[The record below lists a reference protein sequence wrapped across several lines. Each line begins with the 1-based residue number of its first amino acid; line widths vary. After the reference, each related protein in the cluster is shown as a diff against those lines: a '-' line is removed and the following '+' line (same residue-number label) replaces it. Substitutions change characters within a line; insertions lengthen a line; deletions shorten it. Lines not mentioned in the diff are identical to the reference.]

1 MKNYTVFI
9 LFFILLFNCSPDDS
23 SDSSFVNDFT
33 IEMDEN
39 PTENQYIGRVPSEG
53 LNGTIEFLTVSIL
66 NQTVQNAIY
75 IEYPDSLGSNS
86 LYVNNP
92 VLFDFET
99 NPVIKV
105 TVRVNKVRLHLDF
118 VTYDILET
126 KTITVTINLN
136 DLPD

>member
-1 MKNYTVFI
+1 MKNYSVFI
-9 LFFILLFNCSPDDS
+9 VLFILLFNCSSDDS

-39 PTENQYIGRVPSEG
+39 PTENQFIGRIPYEG
-53 LNGTIEFLTVSIL
+53 PDSSIIFLTISIL
-66 NQTVQNAIY
+66 SQTVQNAIY
-75 IEYPDSLGSNS
+75 INSPDLLESNS

-92 VLFDFET
+92 ELFDFET

-105 TVRVNKVRLHLDF
+105 TLRVNKVRLNLDF
-118 VTYDILET
+118 VTYDILDT

-136 DLPD
+136 NLPD

>member
-1 MKNYTVFI
+1 MKNYSVFV

-39 PTENQYIGRVPSEG
+39 PTENQFIGRIPYEG
-53 LNGTIEFLTVSIL
+53 PDSAVIFLTISIL

-75 IEYPDSLGSNS
+75 INSPDSLESNS

-105 TVRVNKVRLHLDF
+105 TVRVNKVRLNLDF

>member
-1 MKNYTVFI
+1 MKNYSVFI
-9 LFFILLFNCSPDDS
+9 LFFVLIFNCSTDDS

-39 PTENQYIGRVPSEG
+39 PIDNQFIGRIPYEG
-53 LNGTIEFLTVSIL
+53 PDSAVIFLTISIL

-75 IEYPDSLGSNS
+75 INSPDSLESNS

-105 TVRVNKVRLHLDF
+105 TVRVNKVRLNLDF

>member
-1 MKNYTVFI
+1 
-9 LFFILLFNCSPDDS
+9 
-23 SDSSFVNDFT
+23 
-33 IEMDEN
+33 MDEN
-39 PTENQYIGRVPSEG
+39 PAENQYIGRVPSEG
-53 LNGTIEFLTVSIL
+53 LNGAIEFLTISIL

-92 VLFDFET
+92 AIFDFET

-105 TVRVNKVRLHLDF
+105 TLRVNKVRLNLDF